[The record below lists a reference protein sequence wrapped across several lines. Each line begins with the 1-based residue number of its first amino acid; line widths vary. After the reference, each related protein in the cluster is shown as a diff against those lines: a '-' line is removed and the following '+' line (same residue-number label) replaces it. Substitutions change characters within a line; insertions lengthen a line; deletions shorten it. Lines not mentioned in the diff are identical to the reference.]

1 MTETATRFPYRTKAL
16 RIRQELAEC
25 FVAALPA
32 RLLLDVCFSDVLTAE
47 HTDDTKK
54 PYVLGG
60 TQREQREK
68 RLQEVGR
75 YIDRDDTAFPNS
87 IILAAN
93 SRPSDGTTED
103 APDDQAD
110 EDAEEEE
117 TGESEVGPED
127 RNPAGID
134 RRWRI
139 EVGDDGCHELVI
151 PSESK
156 LAAVVDGQHRLFGF
170 TKAEVLER
178 LDMDMICTIYLDLP
192 KSFQAQIF
200 ATINSNQ
207 KPVDKSLTYE
217 MFGYNIDDEDP
228 SFWSPDK
235 LAVFLTRR
243 LGSDEGSPLKGRIV
257 IAPKKDAALAAL
269 TGTTGWKVSTAVIVE
284 GIARLLTSNP
294 KSDANSLQTPRKVR
308 RVDIRDRRKDRS
320 PLREAYFNGQDV
332 VIYTMVLNY
341 LTACNEL
348 FWALAPVDSFI
359 YKTVGV
365 QALFDIL
372 RKLAPAA
379 YETKVISVDHFRSIL
394 KPAEDLD
401 FTEDRFRNASGSGRS
416 IIRRA
421 IEEEIGLGR

>member
-1 MTETATRFPYRTKAL
+1 MTTFPYRTKAL
-16 RIRQELAEC
+16 RVRQELAEC
-25 FVAALPA
+25 WVAALPA

-47 HTDDTKK
+47 HTDDPSR
-54 PYVLGG
+54 PYNLGG
-60 TQREQREK
+60 IQREYREK
-68 RLQEVGR
+68 RLQEIGK

-93 SRPSDGTTED
+93 SRPSDGMTED
-103 APDDQAD
+103 DPVDQAE
-110 EDAEEEE
+110 EDAEDGE
-117 TGESEVGPED
+117 TADELAIADE
-127 RNPAGID
+127 NPSLID

-151 PSESK
+151 PTRDK

-170 TKAEVLER
+170 AKAKIVER
-178 LDMDMICTIYLDLP
+178 LEMEMICAIYLDLP
-192 KSFQAQIF
+192 KPFQAQIF

-207 KPVDKSLTYE
+207 KRVDKSLTYE

-243 LGSDEGSPLKGRIV
+243 LGSDEASPLKGRIV
-257 IAPKKDAALAAL
+257 IAPKKDAQLAAL
-269 TGTTGWKVSTAVIVE
+269 IGHSGWKVSTAVVVE

-294 KSDANSLQTPRKVR
+294 KTDANDLQTPAKVR
-308 RVDIRDRRKDRS
+308 RADIQERRKDRA
-320 PLREAYFNGQDV
+320 PLRAAYFGGQDI

-341 LTACNEL
+341 LIACNEV
-348 FWALAPVDSFI
+348 FWSAAPADSFI
-359 YKTVGV
+359 FKTVAV

-372 RKLAPAA
+372 RRLAPDA
-379 YETKVISVDHFRSIL
+379 YERKVISVEYFRSIL
-394 KPAEDLD
+394 QPAGKLN
-401 FTEDRFRNASGSGRS
+401 FTEDKYRNASGSGRS

-421 IEEEIGLGR
+421 IEEQIGLVN

>member
-1 MTETATRFPYRTKAL
+1 MTTFPYRTKAL
-16 RIRQELAEC
+16 RVRQELAEC
-25 FVAALPA
+25 WVVALPA

-47 HTDDTKK
+47 HTGDASR
-54 PYVLGG
+54 PYNLGG
-60 TQREQREK
+60 IQREYREK
-68 RLQEVGR
+68 RLQEIGR

-93 SRPSDGTTED
+93 SRPSDGMTED
-103 APDDQAD
+103 DPVDQAE
-110 EDAEEEE
+110 EDAEE
-117 TGESEVGPED
+117 GK
-127 RNPAGID
+127 PADNLEIADGDPSPID

-151 PSESK
+151 PTKDK

-170 TKAEVLER
+170 AKAKVVER
-178 LDMDMICTIYLDLP
+178 LEMEMICAIYLDLP
-192 KSFQAQIF
+192 KPFQAQIF

-207 KPVDKSLTYE
+207 KRVDKSLTYE

-243 LGSDEGSPLKGRIV
+243 LGSDDASPLKGRIV
-257 IAPKKDAALAAL
+257 IAPKKDAQLAAL
-269 TGTTGWKVSTAVIVE
+269 TGHGGWKVSTAVVVE

-294 KSDANSLQTPRKVR
+294 KTDANDLQTPAKVR
-308 RVDIRDRRKDRS
+308 RADIQERRKDRA
-320 PLREAYFNGQDV
+320 PLRAAYFAGQDI

-341 LTACNEL
+341 LIACNEV
-348 FWALAPVDSFI
+348 FWSAAPADSFI
-359 YKTVGV
+359 FKTVAV

-372 RKLAPAA
+372 RRLAPDA
-379 YETKVISVDHFRSIL
+379 YERKVISVEYFRSIL
-394 KPAEDLD
+394 QPARGLNFSEDKY
-401 FTEDRFRNASGSGRS
+401 RNASGSGRS

-421 IEEEIGLGR
+421 IEEQIGLAN